1 MSTINKNS
9 RREFLKLTGLT
20 GGGLMLGFSWFSA
33 QAETPVMVNEAGLAA
48 GNVGFNSYLSIA
60 TDGTIT
66 ILSPNPELGQN
77 IMTSFPM
84 IVAEELD
91 ADWTKVKVLQ
101 APLDTK
107 NFDRQV
113 TGGSGAVPHS
123 WKLLR
128 NAGATARNMLMQAAA
143 AKWSVPIEECTA
155 INGFVIHSKTGN
167 KLGYGELAED
177 ASKLPVPKEVTL
189 KDRKDFKLIGKEIK
203 NVANKDIVT
212 GKGMFGLD
220 FHREGMLF
228 AMLQRPPA
236 FGTKIKSVDDAAA
249 KAMPGIVNVVT
260 FKNNVAVVG
269 KSTWEVMK
277 ARKVLK
283 IEYEKDG
290 NIESTVDHDK
300 LFKSLLDTGKVT
312 VRRTDG
318 DTDTA
323 FKNAAKVIRSEYQ
336 CPFLSHTP
344 MEPMNFFAD
353 VRADGVEL
361 VGPTQTPG
369 SARQATS
376 KLLGIP
382 EDKITVNITRL
393 GGGFGRRL
401 KTDFATEAAELSS
414 LIKAPVKVIWTR
426 EDDMM
431 GGSYRPAVRY
441 RFEAA
446 LDAAGNLTGYK
457 LRGVGINS
465 GNPTREDNFPS
476 GAVDNLLIDTVE
488 HVSPIT
494 TGAWRAPI
502 TNFLAFAEQAFI
514 DEVAHAAGK
523 DPVKFRLNLLQK
535 AKEKPVGAVKYDIDR
550 MIGVTKL
557 VAEKAGW
564 GTKKGVSQG
573 FSVYFSHRSYV
584 AQVGEVVMKAGKPV
598 VKKIY
603 AASDCGEVVNLSGA
617 RQQVMGGI
625 VDGMGH
631 AMYSKLSFKE
641 GAVVQKNF
649 DTYKLIRMKEIPE
662 VEVHFVDNGIEPTG
676 LGEPALPPTGGAIAN
691 AIFAATGKRVKNQP
705 FTEEDVFKTTVSP
718 GIKTKTNTKL
728 PKSSFQ
734 KTKKA

>member
-1 MSTINKNS
+1 MSTVNKNS
-9 RREFLKLTGLT
+9 RREFLKISSLTT
-20 GGGLMLGFSWFSA
+20 GGLLLGFSWLSA
-33 QAETPVMVNEAGLAA
+33 EAKAPVVVNEAAGAA
-48 GNVGFNSYLSIA
+48 GGLGFNSYLSIS

-101 APLDTK
+101 APLDSK
-107 NFDRQV
+107 FDRQV

-128 NAGATARNMLMQAAA
+128 NAGATARFMLIQAAA
-143 AKWSVPIEECTA
+143 QRWSVPVEECTA
-155 INGFVIHSKTGN
+155 ADGFVIHSKTGN

-177 ASKLPVPKEVTL
+177 ASKLEVPKDVKL

-203 NVANKDIVT
+203 NVANNDIVT
-212 GKGMFGLD
+212 GKGLFGLD
-220 FHREGMLF
+220 FHREGMLY
-228 AMLQRPPA
+228 AMLQRPA
-236 FGTKIKSVDDAAA
+236 FGTKIKSVDDTAA

-283 IEYEKDG
+283 IEYENEG
-290 NIESTVDHDK
+290 NIESTADHDK
-300 LFKSLLDTGKVT
+300 LFKTLLDTPTAT
-312 VRRTDG
+312 VRRKDG
-318 DTDTA
+318 DTDAA
-323 FKNAAKVIRSEYQ
+323 FKNAAKIVKSEYQ
-336 CPFLSHTP
+336 CPFLSHSP
-344 MEPMNFFAD
+344 MEPMNFFAH
-353 VRADGVEL
+353 VREDGVEL

-376 KLLGIP
+376 KLLNIP
-382 EDKITVNITRL
+382 ENKITVEITRL

-401 KTDFATEAAELSS
+401 KTDYATEAAELSS
-414 LIKAPVKVIWTR
+414 LIKAPVKVIWSR
-426 EDDMM
+426 EDDMT

-446 LDAAGNLTGYK
+446 LDAKGNMTGYR
-457 LRGVGINS
+457 LRGAGINS

-476 GAVDNLLIDTVE
+476 GAVDNLLIDSIE

-502 TNFLAFAEQAFI
+502 TNFLAFAEQSFF
-514 DEVAHAAGK
+514 DEVARAAGK
-523 DPVKFRLNLLQK
+523 DPVQFRLDLLQK
-535 AKEKPVGAVKYDIDR
+535 AKTTPVGAVKYDIDR

-557 VAEKAGW
+557 VAEKSGW
-564 GTKKGVSQG
+564 GTKKGVFQG

-598 VKKIY
+598 VKKVY
-603 AASDCGEVVNLSGA
+603 AASDCGQVVNLSGA

-631 AMYSKLSFKE
+631 AMYSKLTFKD
-641 GAVVQKNF
+641 GIPLQKNF
-649 DTYKLIRMKEIPE
+649 DTYRLIRMKEIPE
-662 VEVHFVDNGIEPTG
+662 IETYFVDNGIDPTG
-676 LGEPALPPTGGAIAN
+676 LGEPALPPTGGAVAN
-691 AIFAATGKRVKNQP
+691 AIFAATGKRIRNQP
-705 FTEEDVFKTTVSP
+705 FTDDPLFKAAAP
-718 GIKTKTNTKL
+718 KTNTKL